1 MTKRTYWSSPNLEV
15 EPSWSDEM
23 HLVRDKYNANLVSS
37 LCNNGKHQPTLDI
50 DLPCKLVE
58 SKTPGHY
65 HLYID
70 HDLTFDQYKRLIDVM
85 ADIGLVGEGIR
96 MQMEN
101 RGMTCLRTR
110 PNEKKYVGGASP
122 GPSGPNTAELVD
134 YIYNLLQRKSPPVRR
149 TATLEQ
155 VKSWVEKNYGLVVEA
170 FSYLSANEAK
180 RNLFN
185 RFVES
190 HR

>member
-23 HLVRDKYNANLVSS
+23 NLVRDKDNANLVSS
-37 LCNNGKHQPTLDI
+37 LCNNGKHRPTLDI
-50 DLPCKLVE
+50 DFPCKLVE
-58 SKTPGHY
+58 TKTPGHY
-65 HLYID
+65 HLYIE

-110 PNEKKYVGGASP
+110 PHEKKYVGGTSP
-122 GPSGPNTAELVD
+122 GPSNGIIEDSIVNHIFINCRGNLPYKNTTSQEIRNWVQDRIIRIVD
-134 YIYNLLQRKSPPVRR
+134 HVSYSGLEETKKVFYNEFKHS
-149 TATLEQ
+149 
-155 VKSWVEKNYGLVVEA
+155 KM
-170 FSYLSANEAK
+170 
-180 RNLFN
+180 
-185 RFVES
+185 
-190 HR
+190 